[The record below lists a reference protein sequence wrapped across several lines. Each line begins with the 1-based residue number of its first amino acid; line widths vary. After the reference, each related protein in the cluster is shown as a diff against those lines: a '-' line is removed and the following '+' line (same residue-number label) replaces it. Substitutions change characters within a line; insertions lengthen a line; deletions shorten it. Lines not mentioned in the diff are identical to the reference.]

1 MDTMKNLI
9 WRAMVTLF
17 FLMFTYNVSFGQSL
31 KPVPESEYV
40 EFLDRAAAIM
50 KANYEKINTW
60 QGEFSI
66 EENNYYYGEQCRSF
80 NIDANDPAARSDAIC
95 RSISELQEFATDVKN
110 NKLYCSKSMPKYKFK
125 ALDLDRDIVL
135 NQLYSPTVSIV
146 TSDEYLS
153 FMPNLNYGYGGK
165 KINGKWAGRQA
176 FRWPKE
182 RAKNEQWSDVRDPR
196 KYFSEGHRMIWEDL
210 EALRNHI
217 ANPSPDIPEGK
228 APQISIMTEG
238 TKTYIKTRFYR
249 SEDCNGCNPNL
260 EFVNINMILDS
271 SMEYNLI
278 HREALNT
285 NNEILQTLDIT
296 YESIDGIC
304 VPKTVH
310 YVTFRSSDLKKSF
323 DSKITFTKSI
333 LNVPIPAETFKYKNL
348 GLKEGDVFKDEIQK
362 KKYKY
367 QNANLIFVSDLP
379 VSEKQDANLVPIAE
393 PNK

>member
-1 MDTMKNLI
+1 MDTKKNLI
-9 WRAMVTLF
+9 LRAMVTLF
-17 FLMFTYNVSFGQSL
+17 LLMFTYSVNFAQSL
-31 KPVPESEYV
+31 QPMPESDYV
-40 EFLDRAAAIM
+40 EFLNKAAALM

-66 EENNYYYGEQCRSF
+66 EEDNYYYGEQCRSF
-80 NIDANDPAARSDAIC
+80 DIDANDPASRSDSIR
-95 RSISELQEFATDVKN
+95 RSISIVQEFATDVKN

-125 ALDLDRDIVL
+125 ALDLDRDIIL
-135 NQLYSPTVSIV
+135 DRLYSPTVSIV
-146 TSDEYLS
+146 TPYEYLS
-153 FMPNLNYGYGGK
+153 FKPNFNYGYGGK
-165 KINGKWAGRQA
+165 KVNGKWSGSQA

-182 RAKNEQWSDVRDPR
+182 KAKNEQWSDIRDPR
-196 KYFSEGHRMIWEDL
+196 KYFSEGHRMIWEVL

-228 APQISIMTEG
+228 APKISIMTEG

-271 SMEYNLI
+271 SVEYNLI

-310 YVTFRSSDLKKSF
+310 YVTLRSSDLKKSF
-323 DSKITFTKSI
+323 DSKITFMKSI
-333 LNVPIPAETFKYKNL
+333 LNVPIHEETFTYKNL
-348 GLKEGDVFKDEIQK
+348 GLKEGEVFRDEIQK
-362 KKYKY
+362 KEYKY
-367 QNANLIFVSDLP
+367 QNANLIFVSDLTAP
-379 VSEKQDANLVPIAE
+379 EGEKKKPDTAE

>member
-1 MDTMKNLI
+1 
-9 WRAMVTLF
+9 MVTLF
-17 FLMFTYNVSFGQSL
+17 FLMFTYSVSFGQSL

-40 EFLDRAAAIM
+40 GFLDRAAAIM

-66 EENNYYYGEQCRSF
+66 EEDNYYYGEQCRSF
-80 NIDANDPAARSDAIC
+80 DIDANDPAARSDALR

-110 NKLYCSKSMPKYKFK
+110 NKLYCSKSMPQYKFK

-135 NQLYSPTVSIV
+135 ERLYSPIVSIV

-165 KINGKWAGRQA
+165 KINGKWSGKMA
-176 FRWPKE
+176 FRWPLK

-196 KYFSEGHRMIWEDL
+196 KYFSEGHKMIWEDL
-210 EALRNHI
+210 DVLRNHI
-217 ANPSPDIPEGK
+217 ENPSPNIPEGK
-228 APQISIMTEG
+228 TPQIRIMTEG

-249 SEDCNGCNPNL
+249 SEDCKGCNPNL

-278 HREALNT
+278 HREALST

-310 YVTFRSSDLKKSF
+310 YVTFRSADLKKSF

-333 LNVPIPAETFKYKNL
+333 LNVPIPEETFTYKNL
-348 GLKEGDVFKDEIQK
+348 GLKDGEKFVDKIADKE
-362 KKYKY
+362 YKY
-367 QNANLIFVSDLP
+367 
-379 VSEKQDANLVPIAE
+379 QDANLVPIAE

>member
-1 MDTMKNLI
+1 MDTKKNLMSRLI
-9 WRAMVTLF
+9 VALLF
-17 FLMFTYNVSFGQSL
+17 LVFTYSVSFGQSL

-40 EFLDRAAAIM
+40 AFLDTAAALM

-66 EENNYYYGEQCRSF
+66 QEDNYYYGEQCRSF
-80 NIDANDPAARSDAIC
+80 NIDANNPAAHSNAIR
-95 RSISELQEFATDVKN
+95 RSISILQEFATDIKN
-110 NKLYCSKSMPKYKFK
+110 NKLYCSKSMPRYKFK

-135 NQLYSPTVSIV
+135 DRLYSPMVSIL
-146 TSDEYLS
+146 TPDEYLS
-153 FMPNLNYGYGGK
+153 FMPNFNYGYGGRK
-165 KINGKWAGRQA
+165 VNGKWAGKKA

-182 RAKNEQWSDVRDPR
+182 RARNEQWGNVRDPR

-210 EALRNHI
+210 EVLRNHI
-217 ANPSPDIPEGK
+217 VNPSPDIPEGK

-249 SEDCNGCNPNL
+249 NEDCNGCNPSL

-271 SMEYNLI
+271 SVEYNLI
-278 HREALNT
+278 RREALNT

-323 DSKITFTKSI
+323 DSKIRFTKSA
-333 LNVPIPAETFKYKNL
+333 LNVPIPGEAFTYKNL
-348 GLKEGDVFKDEIQK
+348 GLKDGDIFEDKIAN
-362 KKYKY
+362 KKYRYKE
-367 QNANLIFVSDLP
+367 AIKTIELIS
-379 VSEKQDANLVPIAE
+379 K
-393 PNK
+393 